1 MAGTPGR
8 DPWGTPGICYLFGS
22 LLAGLLFPG
31 AAAFNLDVMG
41 ALRKEGEPGSLFGFS
56 VALHRQLQP
65 RPQSWLLVGAPQAL
79 ALPGQQANRTGGLFA
94 CPLSLEETD
103 CYRVDIDQ
111 GADVQKESKENQ
123 WLGVSVRSQGPGGKI
138 VTCAHR
144 YEARQRVD
152 QILETRDVIGRC
164 FVLSQDL
171 AIRDELDG
179 GEWKFCEGRPQGHE
193 QFGFCQQGTAAA
205 FSPDSHYLLFGAPG
219 TYNWKGT
226 ARVELCVQGSADL
239 AHLDDGPYEA
249 GGEKEQDPRLIPVP
263 ANSYFG
269 RDPSPARSHSN
280 PLLLSL
286 VPPSTLPSF
295 CLCLSVSLVL
305 FLPLPLLPSCCSVCL
320 CLRTLWPVLWMS
332 LPWCLPAPPPQG
344 CSL

>member
-1 MAGTPGR
+1 MSQYLREGVGGSMWPSMPACSPPRSPGARPRLPPHLAGTHTTGAIHLLSSAWPRVLQHAGMSPHMPNR
-8 DPWGTPGICYLFGS
+8 GLHAPTHQPTPHHSHSHLRT
-22 LLAGLLFPG
+22 LPLAGL
-31 AAAFNLDVMG
+31 
-41 ALRKEGEPGSLFGFS
+41 
-56 VALHRQLQP
+56 
-65 RPQSWLLVGAPQAL
+65 
-79 ALPGQQANRTGGLFA
+79 
-94 CPLSLEETD
+94 
-103 CYRVDIDQ
+103 
-111 GADVQKESKENQ
+111 
-123 WLGVSVRSQGPGGKI
+123 
-138 VTCAHR
+138 
-144 YEARQRVD
+144 
-152 QILETRDVIGRC
+152 TR
-164 FVLSQDL
+164 
-171 AIRDELDG
+171 
-179 GEWKFCEGRPQGHE
+179 
-193 QFGFCQQGTAAA
+193 
-205 FSPDSHYLLFGAPG
+205 
-219 TYNWKGT
+219 GT

-269 RDPSPARSHSN
+269 RDPSLARSHSN